1 MSVADRDYMREKR
14 PWRLPSVSVG
24 LIIIL
29 VIAFA
34 VQCIN
39 DVYVRALVEDKLALT
54 TDSLK
59 KGFVWQ
65 LLTFQFLHGSLWH
78 LIGNVIGLWYFGRPV
93 EHFLGKSRYLLAYF
107 GSGIAGGL
115 LQAVLMILFPGL
127 FGWFVFGASAG
138 VMGVFTIF
146 ALLESH
152 AEVRLN
158 FILPIRVDV
167 LLWISAAISLFFTL
181 VPSYRGGCTAH
192 AAHLGGIL
200 AGWAFVKLKWHQD
213 FRPLPWVEWFERFKN
228 RPRRSRPIVKVRFP
242 KGNSWE
248 PDAVAPHPKED
259 PDFISKEVDPIL
271 EKISAHGI
279 HSLTERE
286 KDILEKAR
294 SRMGKM

>member
-1 MSVADRDYMREKR
+1 M
-14 PWRLPSVSVG
+14 SVG
-24 LIIIL
+24 LMIIL

-34 VQCIN
+34 IQCIN
-39 DVYVRALVEDKLALT
+39 DVYLKAVVDGHLALT
-54 TDSLK
+54 SDSLK

-65 LLTFQFLHGSLWH
+65 LLTFQFLHGDILH
-78 LIGNVIGLWYFGRPV
+78 LLGNLLGLWFFGRPV
-93 EHFLGKSRYLLAYF
+93 EHFLGKSRYILAYF
-107 GSGIAGGL
+107 GSGVAGGL
-115 LQAVLMILFPGL
+115 LQAGLMILFPGH
-127 FGWFVFGASAG
+127 FGMYVFGASAG

-152 AEVRLN
+152 ADVRWN
-158 FILPIRVDV
+158 FIIPIRAIV
-167 LLWISAAISLFFTL
+167 LLWFSAGISVFFTL

-213 FRPLPWVEWFERFKN
+213 FRPLPWVEWFEHFKN
-228 RPRRSRPIVKVRFP
+228 RRRRSRPIVKVRFP
-242 KGNSWE
+242 RGHAWE
-248 PDAVAPHPKED
+248 ADSAAPQRQED

-286 KDILEKAR
+286 KEILEKAR